1 MSLYIYLFE
10 SEKIIFQLCIY
21 IFNIAC
27 ICEIIIGIS
36 FVNGNILFNAILS
49 RMNKYITIIIIEASR
64 SMHMNSI
71 GSHQNNYYTLEK
83 KHAVFIVITEVTKNL
98 AKVG

>member
-64 SMHMNSI
+64 SMHMKSI
-71 GSHQNNYYTLEK
+71 GSQHNYFTLEK
-83 KHAVFIVITEVTKNL
+83 NAVVIVITESTENL